1 MVETNLPVILL
12 KDVILFPYNEI
23 RVEFTKSR
31 EKLILENASKYNDN
45 HILLINLFDPLEE
58 SPSIKDLPSVGVVG
72 RIKSKIEL
80 SNGTVRVVISGLSRV
95 NVVNYLETDYGY
107 LDSFVVPVRDFEID
121 DMESVALRRILFKD
135 LNNYIDSSSLMSNSV
150 LGRITGVDNISKLTD
165 IIVSELPIEYT
176 SKLKY
181 LNEVNPVKRIKLL
194 IEDLNKEIE
203 TVKLENEIELT
214 LKEKIDSS
222 QREYLL
228 REKIRIIKEELGE
241 STIKDGE
248 IEELKNRINNEI
260 LPNKVKIR
268 LNDELKRYVLSSESS
283 PEVTVI
289 RTYIDWLL
297 DLPWNVSTKDDYN
310 IKEVSEILNDTHYGL
325 DDIKRRIIEF
335 VAVIKHT
342 NNVNSPVI
350 CLTGP
355 PGVGKTTLAKSIA
368 KSLNKKFVKISVGG
382 VSDEAE
388 IVGHRRTYLGAN
400 PGKIIQGMKKA
411 GVNNPVFLIDEIDKL
426 TKDYHGDPASALLE
440 VLDKEQNRNFCDN
453 YIEEEFDLSNV
464 LFILTAND
472 VSKIPNA
479 LRDRLEI
486 IELSSY
492 TNYDKK
498 EICKK
503 YLIPKLFKEYKI
515 RDYNVSINDGAINKI
530 ISDYTKE
537 AGARE
542 LSRKIEQICRK
553 IICDDIRNTIIKASN
568 LQNFLGV
575 VKYYHTKNDN
585 SNKSG
590 IVNALAYTIYG
601 GEILKISATM
611 YKGSGKVKITGS
623 VGKIMEESVMVGF
636 SYIKSNANNFSIP
649 YEVFDDHDFH
659 IHIEEGATPKD
670 GPSAGISIVSTII
683 SLLKDKVISN
693 DVSMTGEMTL
703 RGKIL
708 PIGGLKEKL
717 IAASVNGIKKVFIPV
732 DNEVDLVNVPKEIK
746 NKVEI
751 VLVRDYLELYYYLF
765 GDNS

>member
-107 LDSFVVPVRDFEID
+107 LDSFVVPVRDFEVD

-248 IEELKNRINNEI
+248 IEELKNRINNGN

-601 GEILKISATM
+601 GEILKISSTM

-649 YEVFDDHDFH
+649 YDVFDDHDFH

>member
-80 SNGTVRVVISGLSRV
+80 SNGTVRVVILGLSRV

-107 LDSFVVPVRDFEID
+107 LDSFVVPVRDFEVD

-248 IEELKNRINNEI
+248 IEELKNRINNGN

-601 GEILKISATM
+601 GEILKISSTM

>member
-107 LDSFVVPVRDFEID
+107 LDSFVVPVRDFEVD

-248 IEELKNRINNEI
+248 IEELKNRINNGN

-601 GEILKISATM
+601 GEILKISSTM

-693 DVSMTGEMTL
+693 DISMTGEMTL

>member
-107 LDSFVVPVRDFEID
+107 LDSFVVPVRDFEVD

-248 IEELKNRINNEI
+248 IEELKNRINNGN

-440 VLDKEQNRNFCDN
+440 ILDKEQNRNFCDN

-601 GEILKISATM
+601 GEILKISSTM